1 MAAFD
6 SGDAE
11 GLSKLYTEDCKVM
24 PTGAPVQCGR
34 KGERFSSQV
43 EYRLSQ

>member
-1 MAAFD
+1 MAVFD

-11 GLSKLYTEDCKVM
+11 GLSKLYTEECKVM

-34 KGERFSSQV
+34 KGERFLLQV